1 MQLTKNA
8 KIQLPICPFFM
19 NFPMRLVHFII
30 FGILLG
36 LSLPLFAAPDL
47 EKVSLQLKWKHS
59 FQFAGYYAA
68 KEKGFYEQENLDVIL
83 REREIGKNNID
94 QVLNGESEYGVA
106 DTALLVQRLNGAPVV
121 VLASIFQHNPLVYV
135 TLKSSGIISPYE
147 MRGKK
152 IMDYENDSAP
162 LRAMLYEAGITQK
175 DFFHIP
181 NSTNIDDLIHK
192 KVDVVSAYATDEIE
206 EYKRRDIEINV
217 IDPRNYGIDFLGDNL
232 FTTQQEINQY
242 PERAERF
249 LRATLKG
256 WDYALNHPDEI
267 IDLILRDYNTQA
279 LTREHLHFEARET
292 IKIIAPYGIPLG
304 QSDRKRFE
312 RIAQTYKELG
322 LVQSTENLKGFIYKQ
337 QNAASL
343 QITNAEKEWLNAHP
357 IIKVGIDPSFAPY
370 EWFNENGDYVGL
382 SADYL
387 HKIET
392 LLGVKFEAVKTH
404 SFAETLELAK
414 RGEIDML
421 TDINKTPEREQYLA
435 FTQNYISNPVII
447 VDNGANNFI
456 GGLAKLAGK
465 KLAIEKGYFIA
476 ELIARDYPDI
486 QIISV
491 TNVQEALTLLNK
503 NEVDAYVADAGAV
516 NYEIRRSGML
526 NLRFAGETEYRSN
539 HSMGVLKTH
548 TPLLSLLTK
557 SLNAISEQEKNDI
570 QNRWLSLQAV
580 QNLSWQQW
588 LKYVLPLLILL
599 ALIVH
604 WNFRLRREIN
614 HRLELE
620 AALQHSLHLFKSVLD
635 HAPMIRI
642 FWKDVEGNYLGGNA
656 AFVKDAGLNSDQE
669 LIGKNDY
676 ELPWA
681 ALAESYRADDRRV
694 VQSSKP
700 KLNYEK
706 PLFLP
711 NGQQILSRTSKV
723 PLHDAKQN
731 VIGVLGIYEDITE
744 QKEHARQLE
753 YIANHDMLTG
763 LPNRML
769 LTDRMQFALA
779 NTKREQCLM
788 AVGYIDLDGFKAVND
803 KIGRKAGDYLLI
815 ESAKRLKHAVREEDT
830 VARLGGDEFAVLLL
844 KLHSVEECERT
855 LTRLLETLSEPF
867 QVQGHF
873 VSISASIG
881 VTLYPNDN
889 ADADTLLR
897 HADQAM
903 YESKQ
908 THKNCFKI
916 YNMEIA
922 HEFQAHQSALHAI
935 EKAIIHNEFVLY
947 FQPKVDMRKGAI
959 VGAEALIRWNDPV
972 RGLLMPNDFL
982 GLIEHHPLS
991 IKLDEWV
998 MDNALAQIA
1007 HWHEKGLMW
1016 TVSVNLSART
1026 LQTPNFVEQLQQLL
1040 AKYPTVKPY
1049 HFELEILETE
1059 ALHDLT
1065 QTSKTM
1071 IACQALGVKFS
1082 LDDFGTGYSSLSY
1095 LKNLPADILKIDQSF
1110 VRDMLIDIDDLAIVE
1125 GVIGLASSFKRHVIA
1140 EGVESIEHG
1149 IALSQLKCHFAQG
1162 YAIAKPMPADIFE
1175 TWAENW
1181 DAPVEWKTSS

>member
-1 MQLTKNA
+1 
-8 KIQLPICPFFM
+8 
-19 NFPMRLVHFII
+19 MRLVHFII
-30 FGILLG
+30 FKILLS
-36 LSLPLFAAPDL
+36 LSFPIFAESDL
-47 EKVSLQLKWKHS
+47 EKVSLQLKWQHS

-68 KEKGFYEQENLDVIL
+68 KVKGFYEQENLDVTL
-83 REREIGKNNID
+83 REREIGKNNIA

-106 DTALLVQRLNGAPVV
+106 DTALLVQRLNGTPVV
-121 VLASIFQHNPLVYV
+121 ILASIFQHNPLVYV
-135 TLKSSGIISPYE
+135 TLKSSSIVSPYE

-152 IMDYENDSAP
+152 IMDDEHDGAP
-162 LRAMLYEAGITQK
+162 LRAMLYETGITPK
-175 DFFHIP
+175 DFFHIS
-181 NSTNIDDLIHK
+181 NSANIDDLIEK
-192 KVDVVSAYATDEIE
+192 KVDVVSAYVTDEVD
-206 EYKRRDIEINV
+206 EYKRRGVEINV

-232 FTTQQEINQY
+232 FTTQQEINQH
-242 PERAERF
+242 PQRVERF
-249 LRATLKG
+249 LRASLKG
-256 WDYALNHPDEI
+256 WEYALNHSDEI
-267 IDLILRDYNTQA
+267 IDLILRDYNPK
-279 LTREHLHFEARET
+279 LTREHLQFEARET
-292 IKIIAPYGIPLG
+292 IKMIAPYGVPLG
-304 QSDRKRFE
+304 QSDNKRFE

-322 LVQSTENLKGFIYKQ
+322 LVQSTENLNGFIYKQ
-337 QNAASL
+337 QHFSPL
-343 QITNAEKEWLNAHP
+343 QITNEEKAWLNAHP
-357 IIKVGIDPSFAPY
+357 VIKVGIDPTFAPY
-370 EWFNENGDYVGL
+370 EWLNENGEHVGL

-387 HKIET
+387 RKIEN
-392 LLGVKFEAVKTH
+392 LLGVKFEAVKTN
-404 SFAETLELAK
+404 SFAQSIELAK

-421 TDINKTPEREQYLA
+421 TDVNKTPEREQYLA
-435 FTQNYISNPVII
+435 FTQAYMSNPVII
-447 VDNGANNFI
+447 VDNGTNDLI

-465 KLAIEKGYFIA
+465 KLAIEKGYFIS
-476 ELIARDYPDI
+476 ELIARDYPQI
-486 QIISV
+486 QIVNV
-491 TNVQEALTLLNK
+491 TNVQDALMSLSK

-516 NYEIRRSGML
+516 NYEIRRSGMF

-539 HSMGVLKTH
+539 HRMGVLKNH
-548 TPLLSLLTK
+548 APLLSLLTK
-557 SLNAISEQEKNDI
+557 SLNAISEQEKTDI
-570 QNRWLSLQAV
+570 QNRWLSLQIT
-580 QNLSWQQW
+580 QPLNWQHW
-588 LKYVLPLLILL
+588 FKYIVPLILL
-599 ALIVH
+599 TILMAH
-604 WNFRLRREIN
+604 WNLRLRCEMKQ
-614 HRLELE
+614 RLELE
-620 AALQHSLHLFKSVLD
+620 SALQHSLHLFKSVLD

-656 AFVKDAGLNSDQE
+656 AFVKDAGLSSDQE

-706 PLFLP
+706 PLVLP

-769 LTDRMQFALA
+769 LTDRMQLALA
-779 NTKREQCLM
+779 HTKRENCLM
-788 AVGYIDLDGFKAVND
+788 AVGYIDLDGFKVVND

-815 ESAKRLKHAVREEDT
+815 EAAKRLKHAVREEDT
-830 VARLGGDEFAVLLL
+830 VARLGGDEFAFLLL
-844 KLHSVEECERT
+844 KLKSVEECEIA
-855 LTRLLETLSEPF
+855 LHRLLETLSTPF
-867 QVQGHF
+867 SVNGH
-873 VSISASIG
+873 VLSVSASIG

-916 YNMEIA
+916 YNMELA

-947 FQPKVDMRKGAI
+947 FQPKVDMRKGEI
-959 VGAEALIRWNDPV
+959 IGAEALIRWNDPV
-972 RGLLMPNDFL
+972 RGLLMPGDFL

-991 IKLDEWV
+991 IKIDEWV
-998 MDNALAQIA
+998 MENALAQMA
-1007 HWHEKGLMW
+1007 RWHEKGLLW
-1016 TVSVNLSART
+1016 TISVNLSART
-1026 LQTPNFVEQLQQLL
+1026 LQAVDFVEYLKNLL
-1040 AKYPTVKPY
+1040 AKYPSVKPY

-1065 QTSKTM
+1065 QTSETM
-1071 IACQALGVKFS
+1071 IACQALGVRFS

-1095 LKNLPADILKIDQSF
+1095 LKHLPADILKIDQSF

-1140 EGVESIEHG
+1140 EGVESVEHG
-1149 IALSQLKCHFAQG
+1149 VALSQLKCHYAQG

-1175 TWAENW
+1175 AWAENW
-1181 DAPVEWKTSS
+1181 DAPLEWKTLS